1 MFVASKLEGGGGGGA
16 EAFVAGPLKKEL
28 LFCLGIFIFF

>member
-1 MFVASKLEGGGGGGA
+1 MFVASKLEGGGGGA
-16 EAFVAGPLKKEL
+16 KAFVAGPLKKEL